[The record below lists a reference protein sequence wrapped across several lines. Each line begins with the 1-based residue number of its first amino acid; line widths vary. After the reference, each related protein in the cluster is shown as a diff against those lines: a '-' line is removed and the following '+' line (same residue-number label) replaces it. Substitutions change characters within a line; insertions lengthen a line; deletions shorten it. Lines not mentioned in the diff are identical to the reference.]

1 MSALVPFLHFPGT
14 CEEALNFYKHCF
26 GGEISGISR
35 FKDAPMPTP
44 ESYKQKIMY
53 SEFRSDDLFLL
64 ASDGPPDYKAA
75 QHNDVSLSINPKD
88 PSDAEKVFKLLAEGG
103 KISMP
108 LEKQFWG
115 AIFGM
120 VTDKF
125 GFTWMVSCNIP
136 KP

>member
-1 MSALVPFLHFPGT
+1 MSTLVPFLHFPGN

-44 ESYKQKIMY
+44 ESYKSKIMY
-53 SEFRSDDLFLL
+53 SEFRSGDLFFL
-64 ASDGPPDYKAA
+64 ASDGPPDYKAT
-75 QHNDVSLSINPKD
+75 QHNDVSLSIEFKD
-88 PSDAEKVFKLLAEGG
+88 PVNEEKVFNLLAEGG
-103 KISMP
+103 KITMP

-120 VTDKF
+120 ITDKY
-125 GFTWMVSCNIP
+125 GFTWMVNCILP